1 MMDEAPR
8 TRRTRQRAERRQVL
22 TAPAEER
29 RELARELLEEQR
41 RERRAARVGGR
52 SGRAPAMN
60 VDERRAAIIEVAV
73 PMLIEHGANVK
84 TSEIAAA
91 AGIAEGTL
99 FRAFRDKQALFTACV
114 RAVLESATEVA
125 QIEAIDRSLPLA
137 ERLTEGVRAVSD
149 YQNRLWSVMVALR
162 GAGVNPQADDHEPE
176 HHGPPMAMIQ
186 ISAAVADLFDA
197 DDLRV
202 APDLA
207 ARLLLGAV
215 FSNRLQTEGLGDAAV
230 ELPELVD
237 MFLHGIL
244 REPNEGE

>member
-1 MMDEAPR
+1 
-8 TRRTRQRAERRQVL
+8 
-22 TAPAEER
+22 
-29 RELARELLEEQR
+29 
-41 RERRAARVGGR
+41 
-52 SGRAPAMN
+52 
-60 VDERRAAIIEVAV
+60 
-73 PMLIEHGANVK
+73 
-84 TSEIAAA
+84 
-91 AGIAEGTL
+91 
-99 FRAFRDKQALFTACV
+99 
-114 RAVLESATEVA
+114 
-125 QIEAIDRSLPLA
+125 
-137 ERLTEGVRAVSD
+137 
-149 YQNRLWSVMVALR
+149 MVALR
-162 GAGVNPQADDHEPE
+162 GAGVDPRADEHEPE

-244 REPNEGE
+244 REPNKGE